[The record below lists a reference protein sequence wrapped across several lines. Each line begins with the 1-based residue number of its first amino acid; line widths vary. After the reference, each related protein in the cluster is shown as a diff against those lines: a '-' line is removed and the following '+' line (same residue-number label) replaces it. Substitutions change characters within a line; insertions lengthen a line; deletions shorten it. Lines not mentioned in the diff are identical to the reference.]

1 MKYAYFPGCS
11 IDASAKEYAMAANA
25 INKHLDIEFVEIPEW
40 NCCGAIDAVY
50 AYNPLMSIS
59 LSARNLALAESMKM
73 DVVTLCSACYFTL
86 NRANNMLRDNAD
98 MKSKVDKA
106 INDAGLKYAG
116 GVKVRHYMDII
127 ANDVGFE
134 KIRQQVKVPLK
145 GLRVAP
151 YYGCLIV
158 RPTGIQR
165 FDDPEHPMSMDGV
178 IKALG
183 AEAVDYPD
191 KTSCCGA
198 SLAITDE
205 KVMMEMTK
213 QPLLS
218 AKNAKADCIVTPCPM
233 CHFNLDAK
241 QKDVE
246 AHFDLELGIPVLY
259 ITQLIGLALGL
270 PPKDLGLNR
279 NIVSPAKVIEKVNA
293 AAASTATKPVPK
305 TS

>member
-11 IDASAKEYAMAANA
+11 IHASAKEYAMAAQA
-25 INKHLDIEFVEIPEW
+25 INKYLDVELVEIPEW

-50 AYNPLMSIS
+50 AYNPLLSIS
-59 LSARNLALAESMKM
+59 LSARNLALAENMKM
-73 DVVTLCSACYFTL
+73 DIVTLCSACYFTL
-86 NRANNMLRDNAD
+86 NRASNMLRENGD
-98 MKSKVDKA
+98 MKGKVDRA

-134 KIRQQVKVPLK
+134 KIRQQVKSPLK

-165 FDDPEHPMSMDGV
+165 FDDPEHPTSMDKV
-178 IKALG
+178 IQAVG
-183 AEAVDYPD
+183 AEAVNYPD

-205 KVMMEMTK
+205 EVMMEMTK
-213 QPLLS
+213 HPLLT

-241 QKDVE
+241 QKDIE
-246 AHFDLELGIPVLY
+246 THFDIDIGIPVLY
-259 ITQLIGLALGL
+259 ITQLVGLAFGL
-270 PPKDLGLNR
+270 PPKELGLHR
-279 NIVSPAKVIEKVNA
+279 NIVKPDSIFEKLRVSGQATAKA
-293 AAASTATKPVPK
+293 A
-305 TS
+305 

>member
-11 IDASAKEYAMAANA
+11 IHASAKEYAMAAQA
-25 INKHLDIEFVEIPEW
+25 INKHLDVELVEIPEW

-50 AYNPLMSIS
+50 AYNPLLSIS
-59 LSARNLALAESMKM
+59 LSTRNLALAEDMKM

-86 NRANNMLRDNAD
+86 NRANNMLHEDAD
-98 MKSKVDKA
+98 MKGRVDRA

-127 ANDVGFE
+127 ANDVGVD
-134 KIRQQVKVPLK
+134 KIRQQVKSPLK

-165 FDDPEHPMSMDGV
+165 FDDPEHPTSMDKV
-178 IKALG
+178 IQALS
-183 AEAVDYPD
+183 AEAVNYPD

-205 KVMMEMTK
+205 EVMMEMTK

-246 AHFDLELGIPVLY
+246 THFDIDIGIPVLY
-259 ITQLIGLALGL
+259 ITQLVGLAFGL
-270 PPKDLGLNR
+270 PPKELGLHR
-279 NIVSPAKVIEKVNA
+279 NIVSPDKILEKLSV
-293 AAASTATKPVPK
+293 SVKPLPK
-305 TS
+305 

>member
-11 IDASAKEYAMAANA
+11 IHASAKEYAMAAQA
-25 INKHLDIEFVEIPEW
+25 INKHLDVELVEIPEW

-50 AYNPLMSIS
+50 AYNPLLSIS
-59 LSARNLALAESMKM
+59 LSARNLALAENMKM

-86 NRANNMLRDNAD
+86 NRANNMLHEDAD
-98 MKSKVDKA
+98 MKGRVDRA

-127 ANDVGFE
+127 ANDVGVD
-134 KIRQQVKVPLK
+134 KIRQQVKSPLK

-165 FDDPEHPMSMDGV
+165 FDDPEHPTSMDKV
-178 IKALG
+178 IQALS
-183 AEAVDYPD
+183 AEAVNYPD

-205 KVMMEMTK
+205 EVMMEMTK

-246 AHFDLELGIPVLY
+246 THFDIDIGIPVLY
-259 ITQLIGLALGL
+259 ITQLVGLAFGL
-270 PPKDLGLNR
+270 PPKELGLHR
-279 NIVSPAKVIEKVNA
+279 NIVSPDKILEKLSV
-293 AAASTATKPVPK
+293 SVKPLPK
-305 TS
+305 

>member
-11 IDASAKEYAMAANA
+11 IHASAKEYAMAAQA
-25 INKHLDIEFVEIPEW
+25 INKYLDVELVEIPEW

-50 AYNPLMSIS
+50 AYNPLLSIS
-59 LSARNLALAESMKM
+59 LSARNLALAENMKM

-86 NRANNMLRDNAD
+86 NRASNMLRENGD
-98 MKSKVDKA
+98 MKGKVDRA

-134 KIRQQVKVPLK
+134 KIRQQVKSPLR

-165 FDDPEHPMSMDGV
+165 FDDPEHPTSMDKV
-178 IKALG
+178 IQAVG
-183 AEAVDYPD
+183 AEAVNYPD

-205 KVMMEMTK
+205 EVMMEMTK
-213 QPLLS
+213 HPLLT

-241 QKDVE
+241 QKDIE
-246 AHFDLELGIPVLY
+246 THFDIDIGIPVLY
-259 ITQLIGLALGL
+259 ITQLVGLAFGL
-270 PPKDLGLNR
+270 PPKELGLHR
-279 NIVSPAKVIEKVNA
+279 NIVKPDSIFEKLRVSGQATAKA
-293 AAASTATKPVPK
+293 A
-305 TS
+305 